1 MGFSRILG
9 TGQNPIGLKRI
20 TTAYDGLFFD
30 FYIVNEIKNL
40 FLENISNSPFTI
52 QFVIYTAHFHFIW
65 EYSYLKINFAS
76 SFGST
81 PNLKLTKSRMVA
93 TQDLAIKN
101 RE

>member
-40 FLENISNSPFTI
+40 FLENISNSPFNLSFI
-52 QFVIYTAHFHFIW
+52 QHTFI
-65 EYSYLKINFAS
+65 L
-76 SFGST
+76 FGNI
-81 PNLKLTKSRMVA
+81 P
-93 TQDLAIKN
+93 I
-101 RE
+101 